1 MKIERIKTLKL
12 SIDEN
17 REIYLLFTTEDE
29 RPFANVYSA
38 YKDNGTMNFVYGLFC
53 DDVSDKTKDEDIE
66 TEIVNM
72 VTNLVQSGEIQWSEV
87 TD

>member
-12 SIDEN
+12 SIDDY

-29 RPFANVYSA
+29 RPYVNVYTA

-66 TEIVNM
+66 NEIVDM
-72 VTNLVQSGEIQWSEV
+72 VMNLVRLEEIQWPEV